1 MAEGFTFEEVSG
13 SQPNKNNYSYEDVVS
28 SSKGF
33 TFEDVQGTIV
43 PDISI
48 SFEDALEQKEKQ
60 YDWDPPSEQL
70 NIDFVNEHPL
80 FEKTGGFDVRFIPD
94 FETVEDASAW
104 YGLPVEKLKSVVQEP
119 SIDAELYQEVDF
131 SKKFIPN
138 LERDPKYER
147 DGSII
152 PWDDFKSDWSLVSEA
167 TDLIWSDELGIDKK
181 KR

>member
-60 YDWDPPSEQL
+60 
-70 NIDFVNEHPL
+70 
-80 FEKTGGFDVRFIPD
+80 
-94 FETVEDASAW
+94 
-104 YGLPVEKLKSVVQEP
+104 
-119 SIDAELYQEVDF
+119 
-131 SKKFIPN
+131 
-138 LERDPKYER
+138 
-147 DGSII
+147 
-152 PWDDFKSDWSLVSEA
+152 
-167 TDLIWSDELGIDKK
+167 
-181 KR
+181 